1 MSENVDL
8 LIVKPGSPQKI
19 YGDLSSCFSAIE
31 PPVWGGMVASF
42 IRDKGYSVKM
52 LDMETEGLSAGQI
65 ADEIIKSN
73 PLLVN
78 IVVMGPNPSA
88 SSTPLMAE
96 IGELLNSL
104 KEKSPQ
110 IKIILT
116 GIHPSALPERTLREE
131 KTDFIGQGE
140 NFYTILHLLKV
151 LKSGKKIQNYKI
163 KGLCYLFDGKVI
175 SNGWGKLI
183 KSPDELPPVAWDL
196 ILVGEEDKSSSSPFA
211 TAQAEKYRAHNW
223 HCFGNL
229 LQRSPYAVIYTSL
242 GCPYNCSYCNIHTL
256 YDGKSGIRFRSPK
269 KIIEEIDLLVNTY
282 KIKNIKFLDELFAI
296 NEDRVNSVCDLLI
309 ERGYDLNIWAYSR
322 INTVNER
329 MLKKMKKAGI
339 NWLCYGIESGSKGV
353 RIGVSKLGFEQNTI
367 RKVVRMT
374 QDAGIYVLGNF
385 IFGLPDDDFQTMQE
399 TLDLAKEL
407 NCEYVNFYAAM
418 AYPGSRL
425 FKEARKKRVK
435 LPKSWLGYAQLNEET
450 LPLNTKYLSGKE
462 VLRFRDKAFKE
473 YYTNPEYLKMI
484 AEKFGQETVLH
495 INEMLKHK
503 IKRKFAS
510 PQLNSLSATI

>member
-1 MSENVDL
+1 MSENIDL

-19 YGDLSSCFSAIE
+19 YGDLSSSLAAIE

-52 LDMETEGLSAGQI
+52 LDMETEGLAAARV

-88 SSTPLMAE
+88 SSTPLMAA
-96 IGELLNSL
+96 IKELLNSL

-116 GIHPSALPERTLREE
+116 GIHPSALPEKTLREE

-140 NFYTILHLLKV
+140 SFYTILHLLKI
-151 LKSGKKIQNYKI
+151 LKSGEKIQDHKI
-163 KGLCYLFDGKVI
+163 KGLCYLSDGKVI
-175 SNGWGKLI
+175 SNGWGELI
-183 KSPDELPPVAWDL
+183 QDPDEFPPVAWDL
-196 ILVGEEDKSSSSPFA
+196 IPI
-211 TAQAEKYRAHNW
+211 EKYRAHNW

-242 GCPYNCSYCNIHTL
+242 GCPYDCSYCNIHTL
-256 YDGKSGIRFRSPK
+256 YDGKPGIRFRSPK
-269 KIIEEIDLLVNTY
+269 KIIEEIDLLVKTY
-282 KIKNIKFLDELFAI
+282 KVKNIKFLDELFAI

-309 ERGYDLNIWAYSR
+309 EKGYDLNIWAYAR

-353 RIGVSKLGFEQNTI
+353 RTGVSKLGFEQDTI

-399 TLDLAKEL
+399 TFTLAKEL
-407 NCEYVNFYAAM
+407 NCEYVNFYANM
-418 AYPGSRL
+418 AYPGSKL
-425 FKEARKKRVK
+425 FKEARNNGAE

-450 LPLNTKYLSGKE
+450 LPLTTKHISGRD

-473 YYTNPEYLKMI
+473 YYSNPEYLEQI
-484 AEKFGQETVLH
+484 LEKFGQEEVSH
-495 INEMLKHK
+495 IEEMLKHK
-503 IKRKFAS
+503 IKRKFV
-510 PQLNSLSATI
+510 